1 MEVLV
6 AWRAKQLLRKVTK
19 NSCCSGEETEDESY
33 LTYTLYDINK
43 VILTNLEECVWISVL
58 PLINKSEF
66 AIHGIACDELS
77 GFDLDFSINLR
88 RALGVDSPHS
98 HQAAEVRAIMFVCL
112 TLSLCSQLAARPAAH
127 VACTVDRAVL
137 LRLCRQK
144 HKKHE
149 STYSIPVHQI
159 GEPLRSWNW
168 CLSVH
173 FFFTSESFYITVYK
187 LFYWKSL
194 HTFLF
199 RGAGLKFLL
208 FHFDRN
214 FIVLHAAEERAPC
227 AWTQP
232 RGTDW
237 NISLDLHASW
247 IHERIIN
254 ALSSKQ
260 GKKIN
265 DFTFSIY

>member
-33 LTYTLYDINK
+33 LTYTLYDISK

-88 RALGVDSPHS
+88 RALGVDSPDS

-173 FFFTSESFYITVYK
+173 FFLHLSHFTSQYTSYSTGKACIPFFLEVLAWNSFSSTLTEI
-187 LFYWKSL
+187 
-194 HTFLF
+194 
-199 RGAGLKFLL
+199 LL
-208 FHFDRN
+208 YFMRQKK
-214 FIVLHAAEERAPC
+214 ERRAPEHSRV
-227 AWTQP
+227 APIGISVWTCTP
-232 RGTDW
+232 AGYM
-237 NISLDLHASW
+237 
-247 IHERIIN
+247 
-254 ALSSKQ
+254 K
-260 GKKIN
+260 G
-265 DFTFSIY
+265 

>member
-43 VILTNLEECVWISVL
+43 AILTNLEECVWISVL

-144 HKKHE
+144 HKKNE

-159 GEPLRSWNW
+159 GEPLWGPEIDA
-168 CLSVH
+168 
-173 FFFTSESFYITVYK
+173 FQFIFFTSQYTSYSTGKACIPFFLEVLAWNSFSSTLTEI
-187 LFYWKSL
+187 
-194 HTFLF
+194 
-199 RGAGLKFLL
+199 LL
-208 FHFDRN
+208 YFMRQKK
-214 FIVLHAAEERAPC
+214 ERRAPEHSRV
-227 AWTQP
+227 APIGISVWTCTP
-232 RGTDW
+232 AGYM
-237 NISLDLHASW
+237 
-247 IHERIIN
+247 
-254 ALSSKQ
+254 K
-260 GKKIN
+260 G
-265 DFTFSIY
+265 